1 MFQFSVFFEDHGFE
15 TDEYCD
21 EQGMLNVFAN
31 IKYALIHPILP
42 FTPKYYNLL
51 KHNTLYFD
59 SFVRY
64 QYYFN

>member
-31 IKYALIHPILP
+31 IKHHHIHSSTGVIYICNEI
-42 FTPKYYNLL
+42 T
-51 KHNTLYFD
+51 
-59 SFVRY
+59 S
-64 QYYFN
+64 